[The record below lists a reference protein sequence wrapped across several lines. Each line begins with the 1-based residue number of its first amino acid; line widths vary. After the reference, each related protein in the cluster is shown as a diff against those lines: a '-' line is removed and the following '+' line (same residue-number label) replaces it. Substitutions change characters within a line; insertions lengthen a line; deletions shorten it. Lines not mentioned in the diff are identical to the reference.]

1 VALQHLNPQCP
12 RGQQLKQQLANHW
25 HLYLEHWQLEQC
37 LQLHWLEHWQ
47 LAQLRVL
54 ASGAGMAAG
63 DTSGVP
69 GTAGVPMATG
79 FGVPGATGSNV
90 RASGAGQLVATAF
103 DLALVSG
110 VAALHRSLAAHCLVS
125 LALPPVLALVLV
137 VLGQLGLPSLQVP
150 VHAAAVHQL
159 GQHALDEASSQC
171 AECGQWLGLPLF
183 SC

>member
-1 VALQHLNPQCP
+1 
-12 RGQQLKQQLANHW
+12 
-25 HLYLEHWQLEQC
+25 
-37 LQLHWLEHWQ
+37 
-47 LAQLRVL
+47 
-54 ASGAGMAAG
+54 MAAG

-171 AECGQWLGLPLF
+171 AEYWQWLVVPLS
-183 SC
+183 SCWQVGSRVIHQSRRQLQCL